1 MKVKFM
7 NNIIFKLTKGTF
19 FEKYVFEN
27 EELKRRHKKFIK
39 LFLVFA
45 ILALPLLIAN
55 LIIGVD
61 ADALGFLGFFLMAW
75 AFLFW
80 GGILAFELADKI
92 TRKQQ

>member
-1 MKVKFM
+1 M
-7 NNIIFKLTKGTF
+7 NNIIFKLTKDTF
-19 FEKYVFEN
+19 FEKYAFEN
-27 EELKRRHKKFIK
+27 KELKKSYRRFMK
-39 LFLVFA
+39 LFLIFA
-45 ILALPLLIAN
+45 ILALPLIIAN
-55 LIIGVD
+55 VIIGVE